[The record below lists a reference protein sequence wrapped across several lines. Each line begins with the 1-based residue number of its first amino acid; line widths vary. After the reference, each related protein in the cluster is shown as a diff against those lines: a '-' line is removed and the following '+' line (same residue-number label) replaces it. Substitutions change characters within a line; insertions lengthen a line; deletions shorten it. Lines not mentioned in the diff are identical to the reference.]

1 MGIPV
6 VSSMDKKNMLPYT
19 GKRHGSSMGFLNQL
33 NFFVKSLEAEILMGF
48 FYLQIPNSA
57 QPYAGKFLVFLST
70 YNFIKKP
77 QP

>member
-1 MGIPV
+1 MGIPI

-33 NFFVKSLEAEILMGF
+33 NFFVKSLKAEILIGF
-48 FYLQIPNSA
+48 PYPQIPNSA
-57 QPYAGKFLVFLST
+57 QLYGAKFLVFLST
-70 YNFIKKP
+70 YNFIKKL